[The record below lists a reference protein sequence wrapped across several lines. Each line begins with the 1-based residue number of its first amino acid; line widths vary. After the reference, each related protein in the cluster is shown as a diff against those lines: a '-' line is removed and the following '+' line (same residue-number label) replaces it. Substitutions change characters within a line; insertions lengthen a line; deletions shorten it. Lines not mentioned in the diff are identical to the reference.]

1 MTTAEAAA
9 LLGLAGGTVRE
20 YCRAVDLEKTNGQYD
35 IDPEVVEEWRHNP
48 PAVAALR
55 RAATAAK
62 EDPLDGP
69 PIKKHVLDRVP
80 NVRAARKARRDRLLA
95 AIRKSGV

>member
-1 MTTAEAAA
+1 MTAAEAAE

-20 YCRAVDLEKTNGQYD
+20 YCRAVGLEKVNGRYD
-35 IDPEVVEEWRHNP
+35 IDPEIVEEWRHNP

-55 RAATAAK
+55 GATTAA
-62 EDPLDGP
+62 ENDFLDGP
-69 PIKKHVLDRVP
+69 PIKERVLEKVP

-95 AIRKSGV
+95 AIRGAGI